1 MFKKIVAVRA
11 TSDTKLVAWFLSG
24 EVRQFDADDL
34 PSPQVE
40 TIHDVTV
47 KEGGDAIVW
56 GDGYEIDCESLY
68 DMSTDVDV
76 VGAECERVIKEVVT
90 ARRVSGLSQARL
102 AMAAGMKQPVVAR
115 LETQVNSPRIDTL
128 LKVLNPLGKTLKI
141 VDLSEVDNRFEAVD
155 D

>member
-1 MFKKIVAVRA
+1 MNNKIVAVRA

-24 EVRQFDADDL
+24 EVRQFDAGDL
-34 PSPQVE
+34 SPQLVE
-40 TIHDVTV
+40 TIRDVTV

-56 GDGYEIDCESLY
+56 SDGFEIDCETLY
-68 DMSTDVDV
+68 EQSVDVDV
-76 VGAECERVIKEVVT
+76 VGAECTRVIKEVVV
-90 ARRVSGLSQARL
+90 ARRISGLSQARL
-102 AMAAGMKQPVVAR
+102 AMAAGMKQPVIAR

-141 VDLSEVDNRFEAVD
+141 VDLADVDNRFEAAD